1 MKRYTITALL
11 CLATKFLLAQT
22 NELSMQDTRAL
33 PSIPSAY
40 NGSAQLHFKAA
51 TAIGLST
58 SYYYTVLGLR
68 GWVDDSGGKAHEL
81 AFGDENNVYLRS
93 GFNTTGWG
101 AWRSFLV
108 SNENGNFS
116 IGQSSIPTEKLTV
129 NGNILL
135 ANRTNSYLISYASLS
150 ETFSGASTILG
161 NNVVAGSSTNT
172 VKKTRSIADAGSFVS
187 LSYYHG
193 ITFHTAVTGELN
205 IDQPVENSE
214 KMRITQSGNV
224 GIGTANPTEKL
235 AVNGKIR
242 AKEIKVE
249 ASNWPD
255 YVFEEGYKVGTL
267 EALESYIKANKH
279 LPDMPTAKQIET
291 SGLELGEVVKLQQK
305 KIEELTLHL
314 IEKDKQLQKSDQR
327 LQDVEAKQKEM
338 EILLKKLTE
347 KK

>member
-1 MKRYTITALL
+1 M
-11 CLATKFLLAQT
+11 
-22 NELSMQDTRAL
+22 
-33 PSIPSAY
+33 
-40 NGSAQLHFKAA
+40 
-51 TAIGLST
+51 
-58 SYYYTVLGLR
+58 
-68 GWVDDSGGKAHEL
+68 
-81 AFGDENNVYLRS
+81 
-93 GFNTTGWG
+93 
-101 AWRSFLV
+101 
-108 SNENGNFS
+108 SNENFS

-161 NNVVAGSSTNT
+161 NNVVAGSTTNT
-172 VKKTRSIADAGSFVS
+172 VKKIRSIADAGSFVS
-187 LSYYHG
+187 LNYYHG
-193 ITFHTAVTGELN
+193 ITFHTAVNGDLN
-205 IDQPVENSE
+205 TEQPVENSE

-279 LPDMPTAKQIET
+279 LPEMPAAKEIET
-291 SGLELGEVVKLQQK
+291 NGLVLGEVVKLQQK

-314 IEKDKQLQKSDQR
+314 IEKDKELRKEKDKNKSLDDR
-327 LQDVEAKQKEM
+327 VTKIEELM
-338 EILLKKLTE
+338 KKNTTISN
-347 KK
+347 